1 MAQKK
6 KDVDERYN
14 YTLLWHENA
23 QQYGMKQEIKLS
35 CKLQGLHNFVGLE
48 ASCIVRFELSLDFSL
63 VINIT
68 QKFHKQCEVSKP
80 KLPKQ

>member
-1 MAQKK
+1 MAQEK

-48 ASCIVRFELSLDFSL
+48 AWCIRKIQVESRLLL
-63 VINIT
+63 GHQYYTKI
-68 QKFHKQCEVSKP
+68 SKMFP
-80 KLPKQ
+80 EQFFCV